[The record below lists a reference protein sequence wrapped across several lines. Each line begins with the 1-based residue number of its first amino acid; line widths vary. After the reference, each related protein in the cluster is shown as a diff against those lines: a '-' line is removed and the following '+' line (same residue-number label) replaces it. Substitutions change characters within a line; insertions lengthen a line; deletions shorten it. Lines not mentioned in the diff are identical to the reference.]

1 MALLIRIQN
10 AWRSSCI
17 ILGRRGNAEKRGK
30 GGTEKKREKEK
41 ASCDCVY
48 VCGTCIRVYHV
59 HVTVS
64 MYVEQG

>member
-17 ILGRRGNAEKRGK
+17 ILGRRGNAEEEGERGNGEEKRK
-30 GGTEKKREKEK
+30 GE
-41 ASCDCVY
+41 S
-48 VCGTCIRVYHV
+48 V

-64 MYVEQG
+64 MYVEHVSEYTTYM